1 MAYTENIYPKYI
13 PKIYAKVLSFG
24 KRFNTLSQI
33 YIIMKNDRI
42 LLYVFF
48 ASFLALGLYGCAV
61 SQQDV
66 MTLNQRLNNVER
78 QMSAQTRNNQSLRQN
93 SKKKEQSIRHQAAV
107 AHANVEY
114 LKEQIRLLGG
124 KFEEDSHQTQR
135 QMKYYDATFQNLESR
150 MARIEK
156 TLNIKTTRINQIEAY
171 LDIES
176 KTSNTAPKTKP
187 KAISKKVLSED
198 EIYTAAI
205 QFIDQKNYEAA
216 RKKLKV
222 FLKRHPKSTRAD
234 NAQFW
239 IAETY
244 FREKW
249 YEKALIEYQNVI
261 ERYPKGNKVP
271 AAYLKQ
277 ALAFEKIGDKANA
290 RLVFKE
296 LIKKFPKVNEAKI
309 ARQKLNK

>member
-1 MAYTENIYPKYI
+1 MPYI
-13 PKIYAKVLSFG
+13 VMKLDRNF
-24 KRFNTLSQI
+24 TLI
-33 YIIMKNDRI
+33 
-42 LLYVFF
+42 FF
-48 ASFLALGLYGCAV
+48 ALFLALGVYGCGA
-61 SQQDV
+61 SQQDI

-78 QMSAQTRNNQSLRQN
+78 QMSAQTRNNQSLTRN
-93 SKKKEQSIRHQAAV
+93 YKKKEQGIRQQAAG
-107 AHANVEY
+107 ARASIEN
-114 LKEQIRLLGG
+114 LKAQIRLLSGE
-124 KFEEDSHQTQR
+124 FEENNHLIQR
-135 QMKYYDATFQNLESR
+135 KMKYFEASFQNLESR
-150 MARIEK
+150 MGLIEK
-156 TLNIKTTRINQIEAY
+156 KLNIKTTRINQIEAY
-171 LDIES
+171 LDIE
-176 KTSNTAPKTKP
+176 PKTESTTPKTEP

-205 QFIDQKNYEAA
+205 QFINQENYEAA
-216 RKKLKV
+216 RKKLKA
-222 FLKRHPKSTRAD
+222 FLKRHPQSTRAD

-290 RLVFKE
+290 RLVLKE
-296 LIKKFPKVNEAKI
+296 LIKKFPKANEAKI
-309 ARQKLNK
+309 GRQKLNK

>member
-1 MAYTENIYPKYI
+1 
-13 PKIYAKVLSFG
+13 
-24 KRFNTLSQI
+24 
-33 YIIMKNDRI
+33 
-42 LLYVFF
+42 
-48 ASFLALGLYGCAV
+48 
-61 SQQDV
+61 
-66 MTLNQRLNNVER
+66 
-78 QMSAQTRNNQSLRQN
+78 
-93 SKKKEQSIRHQAAV
+93 
-107 AHANVEY
+107 
-114 LKEQIRLLGG
+114 
-124 KFEEDSHQTQR
+124 
-135 QMKYYDATFQNLESR
+135 MKYYDATFQNLESR

-156 TLNIKTTRINQIEAY
+156 TLNIKTTRINEIEAY

-176 KTSNTAPKTKP
+176 KPASTAPNTQP
-187 KAISKKVLSED
+187 KAISKKVMSED

-205 QFIDQKNYEAA
+205 QFVDQKNYEAA
-216 RKKLKV
+216 RKKLKA
-222 FLKRHPKSTRAD
+222 FLKRHPQSTRAD

-244 FREKW
+244 FREQW

-290 RLVFKE
+290 RLVLKE

-309 ARQKLNK
+309 ARQKLNN

>member
-1 MAYTENIYPKYI
+1 
-13 PKIYAKVLSFG
+13 
-24 KRFNTLSQI
+24 
-33 YIIMKNDRI
+33 MKTDRI
-42 LLYVFF
+42 FLLVVFLLLLEL
-48 ASFLALGLYGCAV
+48 SIYGCGA
-61 SQQDV
+61 SQQDI

-78 QMSAQTRNNQSLRQN
+78 QMSAQTRNNRSLRQN
-93 SKKKEQSIRHQAAV
+93 TKKKEQDIRHQAAGSR
-107 AHANVEY
+107 ASIEN
-114 LKEQIRLLGG
+114 LKEQFRLLNG
-124 KFEEDSHQTQR
+124 KFEENNHLIQR
-135 QMKYYDATFQNLESR
+135 QIKYFEASFQNIESR
-150 MARIEK
+150 MQRVEK

-171 LDIES
+171 LDIEPKNES
-176 KTSNTAPKTKP
+176 SAPKTKP

-205 QFIDQKNYEAA
+205 QFIDQENYEAA
-216 RKKLKV
+216 RKKLKA
-222 FLKRHPKSTRAD
+222 FLKRHPKSARAD

-261 ERYPKGNKVP
+261 ELYSKGNKVP

-290 RLVFKE
+290 RLVLKE

-309 ARQKLNK
+309 ARQKLKK

>member
-1 MAYTENIYPKYI
+1 M
-13 PKIYAKVLSFG
+13 KINHIFLF
-24 KRFNTLSQI
+24 
-33 YIIMKNDRI
+33 
-42 LLYVFF
+42 VF
-48 ASFLALGLYGCAV
+48 LVVGLYGCGA

-78 QMSAQTRNNQSLRQN
+78 KMSAQTRNNRSFRQN
-93 SKKKEQSIRHQAAV
+93 NQKKEQAIRQQAAG
-107 AHANVEY
+107 ARAGVEN
-114 LKEQIRLLGG
+114 LKEQIRLLSG
-124 KFEEDSHQTQR
+124 KFEENKHMIQR
-135 QMKYYDATFQNLESR
+135 RMKYFEASFRNLESR

-156 TLNIKTTRINQIEAY
+156 TLNIKTTRIDQIEAY
-171 LDIES
+171 LDIEP
-176 KTSNTAPKTKP
+176 KTANTAPKTKP

-205 QFIDQKNYEAA
+205 KFIDQENYEAA
-216 RKKLKV
+216 RKKLKA
-222 FLKRHPKSTRAD
+222 FLKRHPQSNRAD

-261 ERYPKGNKVP
+261 ERYSKGNKVP

-290 RLVFKE
+290 RLVLKE
-296 LIKKFPKVNEAKI
+296 LIKKYPKVNEAKI
-309 ARQKLNK
+309 ARQKLNN